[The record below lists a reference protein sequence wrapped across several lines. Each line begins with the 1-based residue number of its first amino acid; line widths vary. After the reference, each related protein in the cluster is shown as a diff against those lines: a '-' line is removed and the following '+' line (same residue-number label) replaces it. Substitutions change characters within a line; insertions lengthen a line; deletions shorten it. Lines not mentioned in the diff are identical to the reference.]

1 MNTVK
6 EGLTAL
12 LNKDYELA
20 AEILIPLSKK
30 DNADALFYL
39 GVLFYYGLGV
49 IQNPDEA
56 EKLKKKAFKEYKEL
70 AEQNIAERKNWGEDI
85 KKLGEVLSK
94 SIDGANSFTY
104 IEQIEWL
111 KLALE
116 HGCSH
121 SSFAL
126 GQIFNLGEKRFSN
139 EVRTDTLS
147 DDIKNDNIFPAIN
160 KKEAFKYYMISAN
173 QGRPE
178 AMFNVATAYQKG
190 TGIKQ
195 DNFEALK
202 WFNTSIECYKLIK
215 NYSHK
220 SEWEEELLPV
230 AKYFM
235 TSLKSKLKSTEIF
248 EAKKLANEM
257 VKINKEK
264 WEEVNVKNDLDR
276 FFEFVD
282 EVSSQF

>member
-1 MNTVK
+1 MQTVK

-12 LNKDYELA
+12 LNKDYDLA

-30 DNADALFYL
+30 DNADALYYL
-39 GVLFYYGLGV
+39 GFLFYYGLGV
-49 IQNPDEA
+49 IQNPDEG
-56 EKLKKKAFKEYKEL
+56 EKLKKRAFKKYKAL

-94 SIDGANSFTY
+94 SIDGANSLTY
-104 IEQIEWL
+104 LEQIKWL

-126 GQIFNLGEKRFSN
+126 GQIFNLGEKM
-139 EVRTDTLS
+139 VS
-147 DDIKNDNIFPAIN
+147 DEIKNDNIFPAIN
-160 KKEAFKYYMISAN
+160 KKEAFKYYLISAN

-202 WFNTSIECYKLIK
+202 WFNTAIECYKLIK

-220 SEWEEELLPV
+220 SDWEEELLPV
-230 AKYFM
+230 AKDFM

-248 EAKKLANEM
+248 ETKKLANEI
-257 VKINKEK
+257 VKINKERWVK
-264 WEEVNVKNDLDR
+264 VNKKNDLDY
-276 FFEFVD
+276 FWEFVD

>member
-6 EGLTAL
+6 EGLNAL

-30 DNADALFYL
+30 DNADALYYL
-39 GVLFYYGLGV
+39 GALFYYGLGV
-49 IQNPDEA
+49 IQNRDEA
-56 EKLKKKAFKEYKEL
+56 EKLKKRAFKKYKAL
-70 AEQNIAERKNWGEDI
+70 AKQNIAERKNSGEDI

-94 SIDGANSFTY
+94 SIDGGNSFTY
-104 IEQIEWL
+104 IEQIKWL

-126 GQIFNLGEKRFSN
+126 GQIFNLGEKRFSD

-178 AMFNVATAYQKG
+178 AMFNVAAAYQMG

-202 WFNTSIECYKLIK
+202 WFDTSIECYKLIK

-230 AKYFM
+230 AKDFI

-248 EAKKLANEM
+248 EAKKRANEM

-276 FFEFVD
+276 FLGFVD
-282 EVSSQF
+282 KIKT

>member
-6 EGLTAL
+6 EGLNAL

-30 DNADALFYL
+30 DNADALYYL
-39 GVLFYYGLGV
+39 GALFYYGLGV
-49 IQNPDEA
+49 IQNLDEA
-56 EKLKKKAFKEYKEL
+56 EKLKKKAFKKYKEL

-85 KKLGEVLSK
+85 KKLGEILSK

-104 IEQIEWL
+104 MEQIEWL
-111 KLALE
+111 KLAID

-121 SSFAL
+121 SAFAL
-126 GQIFNLGEKRFSN
+126 GQIFNLGEKRFSD

-178 AMFNVATAYQKG
+178 AMFNVANAYQKG
-190 TGIKQ
+190 VGIEQ

-215 NYSHK
+215 NYSHN
-220 SEWEEELLPV
+220 SEWEEELLPI
-230 AKYFM
+230 AKDFM

-248 EAKKLANEM
+248 EAKKLANDM
-257 VKINKEK
+257 VKINKEH

-276 FFEFVD
+276 FWEFID
-282 EVSSQF
+282 QKMLG

>member
-6 EGLTAL
+6 EGLNAL

-30 DNADALFYL
+30 DNADALYYL
-39 GVLFYYGLGV
+39 GALFYYGLGV
-49 IQNPDEA
+49 IQNRDEA
-56 EKLKKKAFKEYKEL
+56 EKLKKRAFKKYKAL
-70 AEQNIAERKNWGEDI
+70 AEQNIAERKNLGEDI

-94 SIDGANSFTY
+94 SIDGGNSFTY
-104 IEQIEWL
+104 IEQIKWL

-126 GQIFNLGEKRFSN
+126 GQIFNLGEKRFSD

-160 KKEAFKYYMISAN
+160 KKEAFKYYVISAN

-178 AMFNVATAYQKG
+178 AMFNVATAYQMG
-190 TGIKQ
+190 TGIRQ

-230 AKYFM
+230 AKDFI

-248 EAKKLANEM
+248 EAKKRANEM
-257 VKINKEK
+257 VKMNKEN
-264 WEEVNVKNDLDR
+264 WEKVNVKNDLDR
-276 FFEFVD
+276 FLNFVD
-282 EVSSQF
+282 KVKT

>member
-6 EGLTAL
+6 EGLNAL

-30 DNADALFYL
+30 DNADALYYL
-39 GVLFYYGLGV
+39 GALFYYGLGV
-49 IQNPDEA
+49 IQNRDEA
-56 EKLKKKAFKEYKEL
+56 EKLKKRAFKKYKAL
-70 AEQNIAERKNWGEDI
+70 AKQNIAERKNSGEDI

-94 SIDGANSFTY
+94 SIDGGNSFTY
-104 IEQIEWL
+104 IEQIKWL

-126 GQIFNLGEKRFSN
+126 GQIFNLGEKRFSD

-178 AMFNVATAYQKG
+178 AMFNVATAYQMG

-202 WFNTSIECYKLIK
+202 WFDTSIECYKLIK

-230 AKYFM
+230 AKDFI

-248 EAKKLANEM
+248 EAKKRANEM

-276 FFEFVD
+276 FLGFVD
-282 EVSSQF
+282 KIKT

>member
-6 EGLTAL
+6 EGLNAL

-30 DNADALFYL
+30 DNADALYYL
-39 GVLFYYGLGV
+39 GALFYYGLGV
-49 IQNPDEA
+49 IQNRDEA
-56 EKLKKKAFKEYKEL
+56 EKLKKRAFKKYKAL
-70 AEQNIAERKNWGEDI
+70 AKQNIAERKNSGEDI

-94 SIDGANSFTY
+94 SIDGGNSFTY
-104 IEQIEWL
+104 IEQIKWL

-126 GQIFNLGEKRFSN
+126 GQIFNLGEKRFSD

-178 AMFNVATAYQKG
+178 AMFNVAAAYQMG

-202 WFNTSIECYKLIK
+202 WFDTSIECYKLIK

-230 AKYFM
+230 AKDFI

-248 EAKKLANEM
+248 EAKKRANEM
-257 VKINKEK
+257 VKMNKEN
-264 WEEVNVKNDLDR
+264 WEKVNVKNDLDR
-276 FFEFVD
+276 FLNFVD
-282 EVSSQF
+282 KVKT